1 MPNRKFK
8 RQQKHKKIMRIRKE
22 EKAKIKIK
30 EKSIKINY
38 GIMTAYSN

>member
-8 RQQKHKKIMRIRKE
+8 RQQKHKKLMRIRKE
-22 EKAKIKIK
+22 EKAKIK